1 MSKRKMD
8 RETRFMRMFKIWD
21 YLKRNTDREHPITQ
35 AEMREDEAIR
45 EYLGDKET
53 FNRFIKDM
61 AWALNWNETECKP
74 REEWKIYFRSFE
86 KYYAEWEKSLDE
98 EIEDDESQDDPFEK
112 YNERS
117 MRLSK
122 LYYNRTFS
130 YEEIDALIE
139 SIWESGTLD
148 TKMSE
153 RLIEKIENHLTTKF
167 YKKKMRHICKV
178 MKPELA
184 DREQLR
190 ENLLTIQKAIDN
202 NVQVRFQFNGY
213 TYEKKLE
220 ANGAKYTVSPYYI
233 VADGGRYYLL
243 ACMPYVKNEKT
254 EKTMSIWRIDL
265 MTEMD
270 IPGANEELGIPG
282 KWRIPKKEVENLP
295 LEWDESFQLKH
306 LNMSFDRPERIK
318 LRIKSEKRADDPTQ
332 RVRADYTFLHDW
344 FGDQFRFIGSEKEPP
359 YDDIV
364 TVECS
369 PYGMVNWALQYSDR
383 VEVLEPEHVRREVMS
398 KVKELAQK
406 YGLECKNDARLE

>member
-1 MSKRKMD
+1 MSKRKLD

-21 YLKRNTDREHPITQ
+21 YLKRNTDREHPITKE
-35 AEMREDEAIR
+35 EMRGDEAI
-45 EYLGDKET
+45 EKYLGDKQT
-53 FNRFIKDM
+53 FNRLIKDM
-61 AWALNWNETECKP
+61 AWAMNCDETGFKP
-74 REEWKIYFRSFE
+74 REEWKLFFKSFE
-86 KYYAEWEKSLDE
+86 KYCEEWEKSLDE
-98 EIEDDESQDDPFEK
+98 EIDGGDEAFES
-112 YNERS
+112 YNDRS
-117 MRLSK
+117 MRLGK

-130 YEEIDALIE
+130 YAEIDALIE
-139 SIWESGTLD
+139 SIWASGTLD
-148 TKMSE
+148 TATSE
-153 RLIEKIENHLTTKF
+153 RLVEKIEKNLTTKF

-178 MKPELA
+178 MIPELA

-213 TYEKKLE
+213 THEKKLE
-220 ANGAKYTVSPYYI
+220 ANGKKYTVSPYYI
-233 VADGGRYYLL
+233 AADGGRYYLL
-243 ACMPYVKNEKT
+243 ACMPHEKNGET

-270 IPGANEELGIPG
+270 IPEANEELGIQG
-282 KWRIPKKEVENLP
+282 KPRIPKRDVANLP
-295 LEWDESFQLKH
+295 PQWDESFQLKH
-306 LNMSFDRPERIK
+306 LNMSYDRPEQIT

-344 FGDQFRFIGSEKEPP
+344 FGDQFQYIEMEKEPP

-383 VEVLEPEHVRREVMS
+383 VEVLEPEHVRREVAR
-398 KVKELAQK
+398 KVEALARK
-406 YGLECKNDARLE
+406 YGVECGDDTHAE